1 MIHDVPTGKTLDLFL
16 HEDAVYGVSGHP
28 VTSSVFATACADG
41 RATLFDVR
49 MSHPDQE
56 GALNLASSIP
66 GDPFLS
72 IQFNPSDERVV
83 LVARLGIFSPFSLIL
98 KDQGFQHSLDNLIHG
113 PIASFAAMTRTWAPP
128 FTTLGQSSGP
138 C

>member
-98 KDQGFQHSLDNLIHG
+98 KDQGFLL
-113 PIASFAAMTRTWAPP
+113 SF
-128 FTTLGQSSGP
+128 F
-138 C
+138 